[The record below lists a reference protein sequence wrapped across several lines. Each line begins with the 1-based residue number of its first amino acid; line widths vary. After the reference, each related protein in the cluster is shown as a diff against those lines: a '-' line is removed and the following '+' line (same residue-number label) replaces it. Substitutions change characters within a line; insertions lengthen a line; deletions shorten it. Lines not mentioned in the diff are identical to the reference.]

1 MLSFEELKAQFE
13 VYLQSNSF
21 DKTPIGLYEPL
32 DYILSLSA
40 KRMRPALLL
49 ASYNLFRDDLEVA
62 MPLAFATELFHNFTL
77 MHDDI
82 MDEATLRRGEES
94 VHTKYNVNT
103 AILSGDVMMIY
114 ASKYM
119 AMSPPEK
126 LAQVLDIFHETAIKV
141 CEGQQW
147 DVDFETSNE
156 VSVTDYIKMI
166 TYKTAVLVGATM
178 QIGAVIAGASEKDA
192 KHIYQFGENLGIA
205 FQVQDDILDTFGE
218 TAKVGKVIGG
228 DILQSKKTY
237 LYLKSLEL
245 IEDRRKAD
253 FIKLYSSDIQQEFD
267 KVKKVKK
274 VFDEMYV
281 LHYAQQL
288 KENYEQLAKSHLA
301 AITVIE
307 ERKSTIKEIFE
318 MLLVRES

>member
-1 MLSFEELKAQFE
+1 MLSLEDLRGQFE
-13 VYLQSNSF
+13 NYLQSKSF
-21 DKTPIGLYEPL
+21 DKNPQGLYEPL
-32 DYILSLSA
+32 NYILSLNA

-49 ASYNLFRDDLEVA
+49 ASYNLFRDDLDVA

-82 MDEATLRRGEES
+82 MDEASLRRGETT
-94 VHTKYNVNT
+94 VHKKYDVNT

-114 ASKYM
+114 AYQYM
-119 AMSPPEK
+119 AMSPPDK
-126 LAQVLDIFHETAIKV
+126 LAKVLDVFHDTAIKV

-147 DVDFETSNE
+147 DVEYETAND
-156 VSVTDYIKMI
+156 VSVSDYVKMI

-178 QIGAVIAGASEKDA
+178 KIGGIIAGASDEDA
-192 KHIYQFGENLGIA
+192 DHLYKFGENLGIA

-237 LYLKSLEL
+237 LYLKAIEL
-245 IEDRRKAD
+245 IEDRDRAD
-253 FIKLYSSDIQQEFD
+253 FVKLYHSDIQQEFD

-288 KENYEQLAKSHLA
+288 KENYEQLAQSHFDA
-301 AITVIE
+301 VSVSD
-307 ERKSTIKEIFE
+307 ERKSTINEIVGT
-318 MLLVRES
+318 LIKRES

>member
-1 MLSFEELKAQFE
+1 MFSLDELKSQFE
-13 VYLQSNSF
+13 AYLQSKPF
-21 DKTPIGLYEPL
+21 DHNPKGLYEPL

-49 ASYNLFRDDLEVA
+49 ASYNLFRDDIDVA

-82 MDEATLRRGEES
+82 MDEASLRRGQMS
-94 VHTKYNVNT
+94 VHKKYDVNT

-119 AMSPPEK
+119 AMSPPDK
-126 LAQVLDIFHETAIKV
+126 LPAVLDIFHDTAIKV

-147 DVDFETSNE
+147 DVEFENSND
-156 VSVTDYIKMI
+156 VSVQEYIQMI

-178 QIGAVIAGASEKDA
+178 QIGAVIAGANEKDA

-228 DILQSKKTY
+228 DIIQSKKTY
-237 LYLKSLEL
+237 LFLKSLEL
-245 IEDRRKAD
+245 IEERKRAD
-253 FIKLYSSDIQQEFD
+253 FIKLYNSDIQQEFD

-288 KENYEQLAKSHLA
+288 KENYEQLAKSHLDA
-301 AITVIE
+301 VSVHE
-307 ERKSTIKEIFE
+307 ENKTTLMEIFE
-318 MLLVRES
+318 MLMVREF

>member
-1 MLSFEELKAQFE
+1 MLSFEELKSQFE
-13 VYLQSNSF
+13 VYLQSKSF
-21 DKTPIGLYEPL
+21 DKNPIGLYEPL
-32 DYILSLSA
+32 NYILSLNA

-49 ASYNLFRDDLEVA
+49 ASYNLFRDDLEIA
-62 MPLAFATELFHNFTL
+62 MPLALATELFHNFTL

-82 MDEATLRRGEES
+82 MDEATLRRGEQS

-119 AMSPPEK
+119 AMSPPDK
-126 LAQVLDIFHETAIKV
+126 LPQVLDIFHETAIKV

-156 VSVTDYIKMI
+156 VSVADYIKMI

-274 VFDEMYV
+274 IFDEMYV

-288 KENYEQLAKSHLA
+288 KENYEQLAKSHLDA
-301 AITVIE
+301 VSVSDDKKVTLN
-307 ERKSTIKEIFE
+307 EIFD
-318 MLLVRES
+318 MLMERES

>member
-21 DKTPIGLYEPL
+21 DKNPSGLYEPL
-32 DYILSLSA
+32 NYILSLNA

-62 MPLAFATELFHNFTL
+62 MPLALATELFHNFTL

-82 MDEATLRRGEES
+82 MDEATLRRGEQS

-119 AMSPPEK
+119 AMSPPDK
-126 LAQVLDIFHETAIKV
+126 LPKVLDIFHETAIKV

-156 VSVTDYIKMI
+156 VSVADYIKMI

-253 FIKLYSSDIQQEFD
+253 FIKLYASDIQQEFD
-267 KVKKVKK
+267 KVKKVRKI
-274 VFDEMYV
+274 FDEMYV

-288 KENYEQLAKSHLA
+288 KENYEQLAKSHLEA
-301 AITVIE
+301 VGVSNDKKETLN
-307 ERKSTIKEIFE
+307 EIFD
-318 MLLVRES
+318 MLMKRES